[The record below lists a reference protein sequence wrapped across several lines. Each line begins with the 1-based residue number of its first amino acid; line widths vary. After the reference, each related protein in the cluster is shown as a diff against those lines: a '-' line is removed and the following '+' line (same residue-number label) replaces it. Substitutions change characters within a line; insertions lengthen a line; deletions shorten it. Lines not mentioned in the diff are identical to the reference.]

1 MQARLAQLASVCAL
15 LLWLS
20 PSPTMAAAAERI
32 DEKYDQT
39 GDKLVDAEDW
49 KRFTPDQQ
57 RAYAAESL
65 AASSTHLDISKDRV
79 KLYLHALTNLYQYK

>member
-1 MQARLAQLASVCAL
+1 MPARLAQLAIVCTL

-20 PSPTMAAAAERI
+20 PSLAMATAAERI

-49 KRFTPDQQ
+49 KHFTPDQQ

-79 KLYLHALTNLYQYK
+79 ELYLYTLNNLYQYK